1 MVLAGDFDSLAALD
15 KVSSAFDVFR
25 HHVDQRS
32 PFVRVSGYA
41 ASQAGSFALN
51 RSVPGA
57 FPVRQGNLKMLPAII
72 YCAPTLQRVIVA
84 NGSCCMRGRATK
96 RSDPRRK
103 NAVVAAGRVFQ
114 AGRKASAARLK
125 IPLILGRVR
134 LSKQCRR
141 GLSVQR

>member
-1 MVLAGDFDSLAALD
+1 VVLAGEFDGLAALD
-15 KVSSAFDVFR
+15 EVSSAFDAFR

-72 YCAPTLQRVIVA
+72 YCAPPLQRVIVA
-84 NGSCCMRGRATK
+84 DGSRCMRGRSTK
-96 RSDPRRK
+96 RSDPERRTPPSRPD
-103 NAVVAAGRVFQ
+103 G
-114 AGRKASAARLK
+114 
-125 IPLILGRVR
+125 
-134 LSKQCRR
+134 
-141 GLSVQR
+141 